1 MRAHKKGFLRAALA
15 GFFSLLAFPAVA
27 APVVET
33 FNLSN
38 GMEVI
43 VLPNHRVPA
52 ISHMLWFRV
61 GAADD
66 PLGKS
71 GLAHYHEHM
80 MFKGTRNYK
89 SGEYADIIARS
100 GGQQNAFT
108 GHDATSYFVNI
119 SKEYLPLVMQL
130 EADRLRELTPTDDDT
145 EKEKQVIIEER
156 RERTENNPQSLLD
169 EQMGALLY
177 RHHPYRIPV
186 IGWMHE
192 MEGLT
197 KKDVLDFH
205 KAHYHASNAILI
217 VSGDVTAAELKPLAE
232 KYYAILPKMPAPE
245 RRWVSEPP
253 QRAPRHITLEHQ
265 NVKQPE
271 WTRIYA
277 TSSFNAGDKKKAL
290 PLFLLSQLLGGGK
303 TSHLYQ
309 TIVVEKKLASAIDT
323 SYNGFSIGPAEF
335 GITAIPE
342 QGVTLEALGKAID
355 EEINTVL
362 AKNFKD
368 ADIARAKTL
377 LKAESVY
384 TRDGLSGMARIMGW
398 VRMAGL
404 GADYFSRWDVMIDA
418 VTESE
423 IRDAAKHALD
433 AKASVTGW
441 LLPASTQEVKP

>member
-1 MRAHKKGFLRAALA
+1 MHTHARG
-15 GFFSLLAFPAVA
+15 SLKAIFTVLFTVLAFPAA
-27 APVVET
+27 STPVVET

-43 VLPNHRVPA
+43 ALPNHRVPA
-52 ISHMLWFRV
+52 VSHMLWFRV

-66 PLGKS
+66 PPGKS

-89 SGEYADIIARS
+89 SGEYADIIARH

-119 SKEYLPLVMQL
+119 SKEHLPLVMRL
-130 EADRLRELTPTDDDT
+130 EADRLRGLTPSDEDA

-156 RERTENNPQSLLD
+156 RERTENNPQALLD

-197 KKDVLDFH
+197 KKDTLDFH
-205 KAHYHASNAILI
+205 NAYYHASNAILI
-217 VSGDVTAAELKPLAE
+217 VSGDITAAELKPLVE
-232 KYYAILPKMPAPE
+232 KYYGNLPKMPTPE

-253 QRAPRHITLEHQ
+253 QRAPRHITLEHP

-271 WTRIYA
+271 WTKIYEA
-277 TSSFNAGDKKKAL
+277 SSFNNGNKKEAL

-335 GITAIPE
+335 GITAVPE

-355 EEINTVL
+355 EEIKTIL
-362 AKNFKD
+362 SKDFKA

-384 TRDGLSGMARIMGW
+384 ARDGLSGIARIMGW

-404 GADYFSRWDVMIDA
+404 HADYFSRWDAMIDA
-418 VTESE
+418 VTPQEISE
-423 IRDAAKHALD
+423 AATHALD

-441 LLPASTQEVKP
+441 LLPASTQEKKP